1 MKEKINHNISDE
13 SVSIFTKY
21 PHGNKDLE
29 LRLKDIKKSLE
40 NNNNPLLKEGLEC
53 TKTLEF
59 KDKII
64 LDAGCGSGPK
74 SIDIA
79 VKTDAK
85 LVIGVDGSSKGIE
98 NAKFFKK
105 ELNIKNL
112 TFINGRLEDLELL
125 IKDPTEGKKIDIVV
139 NYQNL
144 HHVHDWKNVL
154 KIFYD
159 ILNKDGIL
167 ITNIADPTAGMSQ
180 FMLRNKLCYYLG
192 STPISRGKIGKFL
205 FGFLEKKKNYGN
217 ILEDDFYVDRFGA
230 FYHWIF
236 PFMMIKELE
245 KIGFEVVEGFPHFR
259 LNDWLNAN
267 KNSKR
272 AKNIHFCIKYFPPS
286 KYLFRFLM
294 RFRQWILGEDTRSYY
309 AKKK

>member
-1 MKEKINHNISDE
+1 MPENISTE
-13 SVSIFTKY
+13 SVQIFTQY
-21 PHGNKDLE
+21 PHGNKDIH
-29 LRLKDIKKSLE
+29 LRLKDVKNSLK
-40 NNNNPLLKEGLEC
+40 NKNNPLLKEGLEF
-53 TKTLEF
+53 TKTLIL
-59 KDKII
+59 KNKII
-64 LDAGCGSGPK
+64 LDAGCGSGTK
-74 SIDIA
+74 AISIA
-79 VKTDAK
+79 ANTDAS
-85 LVIGVDGSSKGIE
+85 LVLGVDGSSKAIE
-98 NAKFFKK
+98 NAKFFQK

-112 TFINGRLEDLELL
+112 KFINGKLEDLQLL
-125 IKDPTEGKKIDIVV
+125 INDSIEGKKIDIIV

-159 ILNKDGIL
+159 ILDKDGVL
-167 ITNIADPTAGMSQ
+167 ITNIADPTSGMSQ

-192 STPISRGKIGKFL
+192 STPISRAKIAKFL

-217 ILEDDFYVDRFGA
+217 IKEDDFYVDRFGA
-230 FYHWIF
+230 YYHWIF

-259 LNDWLNAN
+259 LNDWLNVN

-309 AKKK
+309 AKKIE

>member
-1 MKEKINHNISDE
+1 MPNNISDE
-13 SVSIFTKY
+13 SIQIFTKY
-21 PHGNKDLE
+21 PHGNKDLQE
-29 LRLKDIKKSLE
+29 RLKDIKNSLK
-40 NNNNPLLKEGLEC
+40 NNNNPFLKEGLEF
-53 TKTLEF
+53 TKTLKL

-64 LDAGCGSGPK
+64 LDAGCGSGIK

-85 LVIGVDGSSKGIE
+85 LVIGVDGSSKAIE
-98 NAKFFKK
+98 NAKFFQK

-112 TFINGRLEDLELL
+112 KFINGRLEDLELL
-125 IKDPTEGKKIDIVV
+125 IKDYTEGKKIDIVV

-154 KIFYD
+154 KIFND

-205 FGFLEKKKNYGN
+205 FGFLEKKKNYAN

-236 PFMMIKELE
+236 PFMIIKELK
-245 KIGFEVVEGFPHFR
+245 KIGFEVVEAFPHFR
-259 LNDWLNAN
+259 LNDWLIAN

-272 AKNIHFCIKYFPPS
+272 AKNIYYCINFFPPS
-286 KYLFRFLM
+286 KYIFSFLM

-309 AKKK
+309 AKKIKKD